1 YLKNVMTW
9 QPCQQ
14 VEGHVVLSMSSEIRV
29 SLEVYTLPF
38 TLLPLSAVEKPGN
51 KMLSALLSQLCPAFL
66 NDVAADLAQWHEQH
80 RAL

>member
-14 VEGHVVLSMSSEIRV
+14 EEGHVVLSMSSEIRV

-51 KMLSALLSQLCPAFL
+51 
-66 NDVAADLAQWHEQH
+66 
-80 RAL
+80 